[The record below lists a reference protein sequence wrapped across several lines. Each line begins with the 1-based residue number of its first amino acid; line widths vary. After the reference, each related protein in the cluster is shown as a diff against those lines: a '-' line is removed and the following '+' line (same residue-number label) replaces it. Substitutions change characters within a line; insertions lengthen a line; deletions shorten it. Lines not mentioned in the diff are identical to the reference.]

1 MEYVLTT
8 EGLSKSY
15 GKSKALNDLS
25 MHVPKGAIYGVI
37 GRNGA
42 GKTTLIRLICGLQ
55 EPTAG
60 KYTLLGRKGT
70 EKDIV
75 KARRRMGAVV
85 ETPAIF
91 TNMTARENLKQQYR
105 ILGLP
110 SFAGIDEL
118 LELVGL
124 AEVAEKKANK
134 FSLGM
139 RQRLGIA
146 IALCG
151 DPDFLVLDEPLNG
164 VDPQGVVQ
172 IRELLVKLNKEKQ
185 VTILISSH
193 VLDELSKV
201 ATYYGILDKG
211 MIVKEISAEELEASC
226 KKSMYVEVSDT
237 RALSRVLD
245 AKGYEYSIVSEYTA
259 EVYGCMGVSELVHL
273 LEDEGCEV
281 RKIVEKDSSLESYY
295 LNLIGG
301 GDHA

>member
-25 MHVPKGAIYGVI
+25 MHVPKGSVYGVI

-60 KYTLLGRKGT
+60 KYTLLGKNGT
-70 EKDIV
+70 EKDII
-75 KARRRMGAVV
+75 KSRRRMGAVV

-110 SFAGIDEL
+110 TFDGIDEL
-118 LELVGL
+118 LELVGI
-124 AEVAEKKANK
+124 AEEAERKASK

-193 VLDELSKV
+193 VLEELSKV
-201 ATYYGILDKG
+201 ATHYGILDKG
-211 MIVKEISAEELEASC
+211 MIVKEISAEELETSC
-226 KKSMYVEVSDT
+226 KKCMHVEVSDT

-245 AKGYEYSIVSEYTA
+245 AKGYEYCIVSEYTA
-259 EVYGCMGVSELVHL
+259 EVYGSIGVSELVHL
-273 LEDEGCEV
+273 LEDEGCEL
-281 RKIVEKDSSLESYY
+281 RKSVEKESSLESYY